1 MNLTKS
7 IFSTFGAFG
16 GIILGIIAIVLG
28 FRNSSAIGYIC
39 GIPALLVG
47 ILLLIQAYR
56 HINID
61 Y

>member
-7 IFSTFGAFG
+7 MFYTFGAFG
-16 GIILGIIAIVLG
+16 GIIIGIIAIVLG
-28 FRNSSAIGYIC
+28 IKNSSTTGYIC

-47 ILLLIQAYR
+47 VVFLFFAFR

>member
-1 MNLTKS
+1 MNLSKS
-7 IFSTFGAFG
+7 IFYTFGAFG
-16 GIILGIIAIVLG
+16 GIILGIISIVLG
-28 FRNSSAIGYIC
+28 FKNSSTIGYIC

-47 ILLLIQAYR
+47 LLFLIQTFR